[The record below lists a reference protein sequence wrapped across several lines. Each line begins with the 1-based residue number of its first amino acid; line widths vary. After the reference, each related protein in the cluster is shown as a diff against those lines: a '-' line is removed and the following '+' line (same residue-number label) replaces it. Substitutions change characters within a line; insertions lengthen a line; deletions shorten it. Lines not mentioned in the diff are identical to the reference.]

1 MMVVDD
7 GVWRRWNTE
16 DEEEEEDDD
25 RKRGKNKFVRR
36 SEMRGKNRV
45 KRRITP
51 NEAKESA

>member
-1 MMVVDD
+1 MVVDD